1 MSIIFKEQASIH
13 REHGDG
19 IDLLTVEIPIQI
31 DFH

>member
-1 MSIIFKEQASIH
+1 MIFKEQPSIH

-19 IDLLTVEIPIQI
+19 IDLLTVEISIQI